1 MAKINADEYF
11 LCIGYEVRL
20 YGSNERIDIR
30 GMDQASHSIASGPIE
45 FNNNM
50 IITPEEQ
57 LAILQQSS
65 VELYQ
70 LQTFCTDVLPVSRYS
85 DCEEPDMGQHWTAD
99 QSDEHQQQDDMSY
112 SLVPDV
118 NWSSSGQLYVAHG
131 PSLA

>member
-1 MAKINADEYF
+1 MAWF
-11 LCIGYEVRL
+11 T
-20 YGSNERIDIR
+20 SNEGINIR
-30 GMDQASHSIASGPIE
+30 GMDQASHSIASGPFD

-70 LQTFCTDVLPVSRYS
+70 LQTFCTDVLPVSSYS
-85 DCEEPDMGQHWTAD
+85 DSEEPDMGQHWTAD

-118 NWSSSGQLYVAHG
+118 NWSSSGQLIGIWILHVYNV
-131 PSLA
+131 

>member
-1 MAKINADEYF
+1 MAWF
-11 LCIGYEVRL
+11 T
-20 YGSNERIDIR
+20 SNERIDIR
-30 GMDQASHSIASGPIE
+30 GMDQASHSIASGPFD

-70 LQTFCTDVLPVSRYS
+70 LQTFCTDVLPVTSYS
-85 DCEEPDMGQHWTAD
+85 DSEEPDMGQHWMAD
-99 QSDEHQQQDDMSY
+99 QSDDHRQQDDMSY

-118 NWSSSGQLYVAHG
+118 NWSSSGQLIRIWILHVYNV
-131 PSLA
+131 